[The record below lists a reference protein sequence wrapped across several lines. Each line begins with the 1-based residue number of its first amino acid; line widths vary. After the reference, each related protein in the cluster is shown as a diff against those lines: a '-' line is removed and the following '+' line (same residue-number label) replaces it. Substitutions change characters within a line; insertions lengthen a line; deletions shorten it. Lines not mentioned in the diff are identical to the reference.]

1 MKNQNQSTILRQKT
15 LTLTILFGSALFI
28 IFLGMFLC
36 DFSFFNNISIKV
48 LYSQIPGVVLGL
60 LVMYLGIRYYLSVGR
75 LKEEVYKS
83 TSEFHWNHFIKEK
96 KK

>member
-1 MKNQNQSTILRQKT
+1 MKKQNQSTILKQKA

-28 IFLGMFLC
+28 IFLGMFFC
-36 DFSFFNNISIKV
+36 AFSFFNNISFKV
-48 LYSQIPGVVLGL
+48 LNSKIPGVIFGI
-60 LVMYLGIRYYLSVGR
+60 LVTYLGIRYYLSVGR

-83 TSEFHWNHFIKEK
+83 TLEFSWKHFTKEK